1 MPIIELDMLIAYVN
15 RADELHSVAVKI
27 FNAVV
32 NHKLKNI
39 GVPASAY
46 LEYEL
51 VLKSKGYDDES
62 ISKDIQAFQNIK
74 NLEEIP
80 LSSNVI
86 IEASRLRQK
95 YKLTYFD
102 SLHAAS
108 ALLFDGKI
116 ISTDNAYK
124 RILELE
130 VIDPRDIT

>member
-1 MPIIELDMLIAYVN
+1 MPAIELDMLIAYVN
-15 RADELHSVAVKI
+15 RADELHGVAVKI
-27 FNAVV
+27 FNAIV
-32 NHKLKNI
+32 NRKLKNI
-39 GVPASAY
+39 GVPSSAY

>member
-1 MPIIELDMLIAYVN
+1 MPVIELDMLIAYVN
-15 RADELHSVAVKI
+15 KADELHSVAVKI
-27 FNAVV
+27 FNAIV
-32 NHKLKNI
+32 NRKLKNI
-39 GVPASAY
+39 GVPSSAY

-62 ISKDIQAFQNIK
+62 ISKDIQAFKNIK

-86 IEASRLRQK
+86 IEASRLRQT

-116 ISTDNAYK
+116 ISTDNAY
-124 RILELE
+124 RRVFELE
-130 VIDPRDIT
+130 VIDPKEIM

>member
-1 MPIIELDMLIAYVN
+1 MPAIELDMLIAYVN
-15 RADELHSVAVKI
+15 RADELHGVAVKI
-27 FNAVV
+27 FNAIV
-32 NHKLKNI
+32 NRKLKNI
-39 GVPASAY
+39 GVPSSAY

-130 VIDPRDIT
+130 VIAPRDIT